1 MRENQAIGPFSKGDT
16 TVHCCCHFDVAR
28 KKANVPPTP
37 TPTPSLLIC
46 IFSKPEMGCTA
57 QWQLK

>member
-1 MRENQAIGPFSKGDT
+1 MRENQAIGPFSGDT

-37 TPTPSLLIC
+37 IPTPSLLIC

-57 QWQLK
+57 QW